1 MTKIKEDNMN
11 NQPTSTQENCPI
23 VKHKIGHTTYIV
35 KVHFSDTA
43 TETMSDKIKR
53 LLQNEVVNM

>member
-1 MTKIKEDNMN
+1 MN
-11 NQPTSTQENCPI
+11 NKPHSTQEDCPV
-23 VKHKIGHTTYIV
+23 VKHKIGQTTYIV

-53 LLQNEVVNM
+53 LLRNEVVNM